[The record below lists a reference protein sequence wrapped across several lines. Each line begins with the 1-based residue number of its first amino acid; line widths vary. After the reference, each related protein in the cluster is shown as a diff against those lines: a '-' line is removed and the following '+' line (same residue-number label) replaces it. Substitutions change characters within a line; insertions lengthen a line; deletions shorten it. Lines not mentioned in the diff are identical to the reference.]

1 MFRRLGNGVARF
13 WPLLLV
19 GWIGALVALKATAPD
34 WSEVVSDGEFT
45 FLPPDAPSRV
55 SERVFQQA
63 WGHPLASSVAIVVR
77 RESHEGGL
85 TQEDKEFIDEV
96 LKPRLEEIV
105 EEFVRKVLQHPKR
118 GRAEQRASRERQQA
132 EEGEQAE
139 SSAEPP
145 APFEPHVR
153 TFSDKSIGRL
163 LISDDNK
170 ATLVIVE
177 LTTDFMDARNARLI
191 ERIEQLTSP
200 DGELHRQRLVPPG
213 LHLDISGSAT
223 VGRDMIRAA
232 KESADATELWTIL
245 LVIALLV
252 LIYRSPL
259 LAIIPLLTVFIA
271 VETALAVLAHLAAF
285 GIVELFRGIQIYTT
299 VLSYGAGVDYC
310 LFLISRY
317 KEELDEGADASR
329 AVANALAKVGAALTA
344 SAGTVI
350 CGIGMMSFAEFGKF
364 RQAGHAISLGLFFVL
379 LAALF
384 FAPAVLR
391 LAGRWAFWPYVTS
404 ERLARTAGWIS
415 AASPIGRL
423 LDRDIAQVFWERAS
437 DIVRRKPA
445 TVLGV
450 SVALMLPFALIAAI
464 FFHHLSYGLLS
475 ELPQDFASVQ
485 GAQAVQKHFPAGMA
499 GEITIL
505 LKHPELDFSSKE
517 GTELVRRLSDE
528 LMNRRA
534 DLRLADVRSIA
545 RPLGS
550 KTEHQEK
557 AAEDTD
563 SRRRRAAH
571 LIAERIRRKRI
582 ADYYVAT
589 NEPLKGHVT
598 RVDIVLQ
605 DDPFSRDSI
614 RQFEQVVETVRG
626 LLPPEIQ
633 VYAIGP
639 TADIRDLKTVTD
651 RDQIR
656 IDTLVLIV
664 VFLILV
670 VLLRKVAVSLYL
682 ILSVFFSYMATL
694 GVTFFVFWAMD
705 PSGFAGL
712 DWKVPM
718 FLFTILIAVG
728 EDYNIFLMTRIDE
741 EQRRHGVVEGI
752 IVALRK
758 TGSIISSCGIIMA
771 GTFSSLIAGSLRGM
785 DQLGFA
791 LAFGV
796 LLDTFVVR
804 PILVPAY
811 LVLLHSGRLGFLGR
825 FLGAHRPEEASV
837 SESVEA

>member
-1 MFRRLGNGVARF
+1 
-13 WPLLLV
+13 
-19 GWIGALVALKATAPD
+19 
-34 WSEVVSDGEFT
+34 
-45 FLPPDAPSRV
+45 
-55 SERVFQQA
+55 
-63 WGHPLASSVAIVVR
+63 
-77 RESHEGGL
+77 
-85 TQEDKEFIDEV
+85 
-96 LKPRLEEIV
+96 
-105 EEFVRKVLQHPKR
+105 
-118 GRAEQRASRERQQA
+118 
-132 EEGEQAE
+132 
-139 SSAEPP
+139 
-145 APFEPHVR
+145 
-153 TFSDKSIGRL
+153 
-163 LISDDNK
+163 
-170 ATLVIVE
+170 
-177 LTTDFMDARNARLI
+177 
-191 ERIEQLTSP
+191 
-200 DGELHRQRLVPPG
+200 
-213 LHLDISGSAT
+213 
-223 VGRDMIRAA
+223 
-232 KESADATELWTIL
+232 
-245 LVIALLV
+245 
-252 LIYRSPL
+252 
-259 LAIIPLLTVFIA
+259 
-271 VETALAVLAHLAAF
+271 AVLAHLAAW
-285 GIVELFRGIQIYTT
+285 GVVDLFRGIQIYTT

-317 KEELDEGADASR
+317 KEELDEGADVSG

-415 AASPIGRL
+415 ATNPISRL
-423 LDRDIAQVFWERAS
+423 LDHNVAQVFWNHAS
-437 DIVRRKPA
+437 EVVRRKPA
-445 TVLGV
+445 TVLSV
-450 SVALMLPFALIAAI
+450 SVALMLPFALIAAL
-464 FFHHLSYGLLS
+464 FFRHLSYGLLS

-499 GEITIL
+499 GEVTVL
-505 LKHPELDFSSKE
+505 LKHPEIDFSSK
-517 GTELVRRLSDE
+517 GGIELVRRLSDQ
-528 LMNRRA
+528 LLARRD

-545 RPLGS
+545 RPLGAKGEQRTVGS
-550 KTEHQEK
+550 EES
-557 AAEDTD
+557 D

-571 LIAERIRRKRI
+571 LIRGRIRRKRI
-582 ADYYVAT
+582 TDYYVAT
-589 NEPLKGHVT
+589 NEPLKSHVT
-598 RVDIVLQ
+598 RLDIVLQ
-605 DDPFSRDSI
+605 NDPFSRDSI
-614 RQFEQVVETVRG
+614 RQFERVLATVRE
-626 LLPPEIQ
+626 LLPPEIE

-639 TADIRDLKTVTD
+639 TADIRDLKIVTD

-656 IDTLVLIV
+656 INTLVLVV

-682 ILSVFFSYMATL
+682 IVSVFFSYMATL

-728 EDYNIFLMTRIDE
+728 EDYNIFLMTRVEE
-741 EQRRHGVVEGI
+741 EQQRHGVVEGI

-811 LVLLHSGRLGFLGR
+811 LVLLHSGRFGIFGR
-825 FLGAHRPEEASV
+825 LLGAHTPEEDSV
-837 SESVEA
+837 SESVVEA